1 MPKLHPL
8 TSYRQSHKPPL
19 SKAELAA
26 QLGASRASITRW
38 ESGIRKIDA
47 SLVPEIAAITGIPV
61 RQLRPDLAKL
71 IEATD

>member
-1 MPKLHPL
+1 MHPL
-8 TSYRQSHKPPL
+8 TAYRQAQKPPL

-38 ESGIRKIDA
+38 ESGVRKIDA
-47 SLVPEIAAITGIPV
+47 SLVPDIAAITGIPV

-71 IEATD
+71 LGTMD